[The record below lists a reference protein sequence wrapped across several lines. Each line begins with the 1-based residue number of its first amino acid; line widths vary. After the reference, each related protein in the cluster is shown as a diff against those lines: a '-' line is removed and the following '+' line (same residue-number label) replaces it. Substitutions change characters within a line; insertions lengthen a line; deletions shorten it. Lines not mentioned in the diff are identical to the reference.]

1 MSTAQTIQLGTQ
13 KEREQAEMMQ
23 MLDMSADDLGTGRL
37 PMIEPME
44 WKNVSVHI
52 QSSIKILKE
61 QQIT

>member
-1 MSTAQTIQLGTQ
+1 
-13 KEREQAEMMQ
+13 MMQ

-61 QQIT
+61 QQLT